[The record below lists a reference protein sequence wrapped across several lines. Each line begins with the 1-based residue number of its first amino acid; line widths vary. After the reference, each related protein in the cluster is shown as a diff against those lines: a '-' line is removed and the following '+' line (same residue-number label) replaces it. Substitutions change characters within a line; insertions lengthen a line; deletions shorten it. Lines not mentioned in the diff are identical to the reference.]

1 MDRNPSPPPPSRD
14 EDEEAAAGGDCIGST
29 VYSKHWLFGVLS
41 GLIQVRKRA
50 SSGLPLLSPGCRP
63 ASGSPP
69 PAPGAAVPSTTPP
82 QARRPGLTPGLQAV
96 YPRTPKLPGAT
107 LCAPQ
112 YKRKCNGRDAGMLLV
127 RMFYF
132 YKISKYT

>member
-82 QARRPGLTPGLQAV
+82 ASPLASRLSTRGPQNCR
-96 YPRTPKLPGAT
+96 
-107 LCAPQ
+107 APLFVPLNT
-112 YKRKCNGRDAGMLLV
+112 KGKCNGRDAGMLLV

-132 YKISKYT
+132 YKISKYM